1 MEESQFNP
9 RNQCWALYGSAGLF
23 VYPPSFLWTL
33 VPKHTQIYSIWTYIT
48 QEKEPQKRHAGKKNL
63 INVKKKKNFIW
74 WWGSSKV
81 TVTVCHHVAFVA
93 MVISVMLGHHPK
105 RKPCRHYL
113 GNLTKSN
120 RRKLLCEYFVAII
133 SAFETLRTAKDYALH
148 FMHFILAGL
157 IFLCQPL
164 KPNIWVVILIKMI
177 TSSAFWNGKQSCWNE
192 RLHHNC
198 LKWSEW

>member
-1 MEESQFNP
+1 MNP
-9 RNQCWALYGSAGLF
+9 RPQTHTDIQYMNLYN
-23 VYPPSFLWTL
+23 PRERT
-33 VPKHTQIYSIWTYIT
+33 TEETC
-48 QEKEPQKRHAGKKNL
+48 RKKNL
-63 INVKKKKNFIW
+63 INVKKKKNTPNFIW

-81 TVTVCHHVAFVA
+81 TVTVCHRVAFVA

-133 SAFETLRTAKDYALH
+133 SAFETLRTAKDYAPH